1 MCYGEFFD
9 ENEANYKLIIFLL
22 TDGTP
27 EDSKKDVLCLFNN
40 NMHFNNAIKIGIAI
54 GLSADVEFLSVFTN
68 SEKHIISTVTP
79 NDFLKRIVFDDLN
92 K

>member
-1 MCYGEFFD
+1 
-9 ENEANYKLIIFLL
+9 
-22 TDGTP
+22 
-27 EDSKKDVLCLFNN
+27 
-40 NMHFNNAIKIGIAI
+40 MHFNNAIKIGIAI